1 MVSVD
6 YCLHKQCI
14 KPSLRNIW
22 NNNVNYVSAIIW
34 ILSVNSAGK
43 NICIKE
49 NNLIIKWRGQSLS
62 ISWQLWP
69 RWAAC
74 RQSSVGARKDL
85 TLTSS
90 APRIA
95 TPPPP
100 PGIWRFSLLTRASG
114 SSVVHRE
121 NSCSD
126 LVAGCS
132 AKRSL
137 EDDRCRKESVWVSE
151 TERWR

>member
-43 NICIKE
+43 KY
-49 NNLIIKWRGQSLS
+49 LYQRKQSDYQEART
-62 ISWQLWP
+62 ISLYLMTIVAP
-69 RWAAC
+69 VSGL
-74 RQSSVGARKDL
+74 SSVVCWCSEGFDIDL
-85 TLTSS
+85 QRS
-90 APRIA
+90 AYSYS
-95 TPPPP
+95 PP